1 MIDGRKLEKVS
12 LAATNFAEGRRRKL
26 KEARDT
32 STVAAA
38 VYDFVMGPHLP
49 VLQAVPPWWFKR
61 ESSVLV
67 SFNGG
72 LGHGAVELKLPSP
85 RILPFDDMPDVI
97 PGIKTT
103 CRWGLHVIVTTEEAL
118 ALFGEHAAVL
128 RQWCEEDNK
137 VRDDTYNF
145 AVQVQ
150 AIMAAHRTVA
160 DALVTFPALRSIL
173 PKDLIPRRKSKNDIG
188 RPARPESLDKV
199 DFDSLSTIIVSG
211 KMMGV
216 TAKDD

>member
-1 MIDGRKLEKVS
+1 MIDGRKLDKIV
-12 LAATNFAEGRRRKL
+12 LVATDFTERRRRKL

-61 ESSVLV
+61 EISVLV
-67 SFNGG
+67 SFNGD
-72 LGHGAVELKLPSP
+72 LGHGVIELNLPSP
-85 RILPFDDMPDVI
+85 RMLPYDDMPDTT

-103 CRWGLHVIVTTEEAL
+103 CRWGLHVIVTTVEAL

-137 VRDDTYNF
+137 VRDDTYRF
-145 AVQVQ
+145 QSQVKVLVE
-150 AIMAAHRTVA
+150 AHRTVA

-188 RPARPESLDKV
+188 SPARPESLDKV
-199 DFDSLSTIIVSG
+199 DFDFLSTIIVSG